1 MNYKFYSKGSI
12 YKRNVSRDK
21 LKLLEGL
28 YKGLRKD
35 YEITFPDG
43 AVLQCKF
50 INPNS

>member
-1 MNYKFYSKGSI
+1 MPTLTAMQPRPYVFQI
-12 YKRNVSRDK
+12 A
-21 LKLLEGL
+21 